1 MMKILSKISQLFNKL
16 YDRWKSPSNMKFKG
30 LIIVGSFII
39 SLILIELK
47 QFGLLTPELSSYLPE
62 NHFYAINIGF
72 SLLLYMEVID
82 LVFGL
87 GKSFSKA
94 VGKQFQIFSLI
105 LLRQS
110 FKDLQYI
117 SWPLTWDKIPNAF
130 KYIFAD
136 AGTALLIFGILAL
149 FYSLLLHQPITD
161 NEDETY
167 SFIYTKKAIALSLL
181 IIMNLSGVFLV
192 AHSFLTGTEHNV
204 FEFYYTILVFS
215 DILIVL
221 ISLIYSTSYPV
232 VFRNSGFALSTV
244 LLRISLTAP
253 VYTRS
258 VIGTFSALFVVSLV
272 FIYNKYIPIREQEL
286 LRRKQITH

>member
-221 ISLIYSTSYPV
+221 ILWI
-232 VFRNSGFALSTV
+232 
-244 LLRISLTAP
+244 
-253 VYTRS
+253 
-258 VIGTFSALFVVSLV
+258 
-272 FIYNKYIPIREQEL
+272 
-286 LRRKQITH
+286 